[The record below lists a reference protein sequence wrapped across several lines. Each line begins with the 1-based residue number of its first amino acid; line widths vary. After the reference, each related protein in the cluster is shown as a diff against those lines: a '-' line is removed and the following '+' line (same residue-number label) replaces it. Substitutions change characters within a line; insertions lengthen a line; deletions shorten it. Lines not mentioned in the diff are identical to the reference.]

1 MATKRK
7 RNIGAAIV
15 GWFVFLLVIGGILS
29 AVAVPIW
36 IAVSEKSYVF
46 PEVRID
52 ATVRPDGSL
61 DLVER
66 RTFDFDGD
74 FSVAFFTVAWP
85 VSQIEDFKVAEDG
98 RPVPVQVEG
107 RFATETYA
115 EWGLP
120 GEDDVRTFTISY
132 RARCAVDVWADTAH
146 LLWMFIGTGWDV
158 ETEEAS
164 IRVHLPGFA
173 TNAAKLPGPQE
184 NCPAQPPTGEVRTRP
199 LAEGETRAWGH
210 GPLGGEVRVPDPQ
223 TVTLDISNLAP
234 FAFVEGSIVFPKEA
248 VPLSYEV
255 PAPMRQAIL
264 DGEAEMARVANAQ
277 RRELLAEEAAER
289 RRRNVFWILLAA
301 ETLVFVVAVVV
312 SRIRDRVP
320 GVPDLLQD
328 PPEELH
334 PVDLAQLWG
343 AARGRLS
350 MQNEYRAQMLHLARI
365 GAIELQAVGRVTDP
379 EDFIVKLKEV
389 RDANPRDMEFLE
401 FLFPGSKD
409 DEVAFSSLKPTG
421 ARRKE
426 LRQWWDAM
434 DTRRKSTL
442 KRLLPSVRWESLVVT
457 LVGLAGLVGAF
468 VAPALVGPWG
478 LLLAPVS
485 ILGMAT
491 AHIMIRPRLG
501 EQFRER
507 VARWRSFRR
516 FLTEFSTLP
525 EAPTLAVIIWE
536 RYLVDAVALGCAD
549 EVEQQVTALIP
560 PQELPQPW
568 AGAPSG
574 ISALHYVHSANTVS
588 VHTAASVSTS
598 SSSSSGIG
606 SFSSG
611 GGGGGGFSSGGGG
624 GGGGTGGGAR

>member
-1 MATKRK
+1 MAKKHVRA
-7 RNIGAAIV
+7 GIV
-15 GWFVFLLVIGGILS
+15 GWLIFLVVIGSILAS
-29 AVAVPIW
+29 IGVPIW
-36 IAVSEKSYVF
+36 AAISEKSYEF
-46 PEVRID
+46 PRVRID
-52 ATVRPDGSL
+52 ATVQPDGSL

-66 RTFDFDGD
+66 RTYDFDGD
-74 FSVAFFTVAWP
+74 FREAFFTVAWP
-85 VSQIEDFKVAEDG
+85 VTQIEDFTVEENG
-98 RPVPVQVEG
+98 RPVRVRVEG
-107 RFATETYA
+107 RFATETSA
-115 EWGLP
+115 TWGLP

-146 LLWMFIGTGWDV
+146 LLWMFIGRGWDV
-158 ETEEAS
+158 ETEDAS

-173 TNAAKLPGPQE
+173 TNAGRLVRPQE
-184 NCPAQPPTGEVRTRP
+184 DCPAQPPAGEVRSRP

-210 GPLGGEVRVPDPQ
+210 GPLGGEVRIPDPD

-234 FAFVEGSIVFPKEA
+234 FAFVEGSILFPKEA
-248 VPLSYEV
+248 VPLAHQV
-255 PAPMRQAIL
+255 PVPMRQSIL
-264 DGEAEMARVANAQ
+264 DQEAEMARVSNAL
-277 RRELLAEEAAER
+277 RLELLAEEEAER
-289 RRRNVFWILLAA
+289 RRRTFFWILLAA
-301 ETLVFVVAVVV
+301 EVLVFVVAMMA
-312 SRIRDRVP
+312 SRLRDRVP
-320 GVPDLLQD
+320 GIPDMLQD

-343 AARGRLS
+343 AAQGKLS
-350 MQNEYRAQMLHLARI
+350 MQHEYRAQMLHLARI
-365 GAIELQAVGRVTDP
+365 GAIELQPVGRVTDP

-409 DEVAFSSLKPTG
+409 DEVTFSSLKPTG
-421 ARRKE
+421 KRRKE
-426 LRQWWDAM
+426 LKQWWDAV

-442 KRLLPSVRWESLVVT
+442 KRLVPSVRWEALAVT

-468 VAPALVGPWG
+468 IAPALVGPWG

-485 ILGMAT
+485 IVGMT
-491 AHIMIRPRLG
+491 VAHILIRPRLRL
-501 EQFRER
+501 EFRER
-507 VARWRSFRR
+507 VARWRAFRR

-549 EVEQQVTALIP
+549 EVEKQVRALIP
-560 PQELPQPW
+560 PQELPEPW
-568 AGAPSG
+568 RGAPSG
-574 ISALHYVHSANTVS
+574 IGALGYVHSVNTVS
-588 VHTAASVSTS
+588 VHTAASVTA

-606 SFSSG
+606 SFSSS

>member
-1 MATKRK
+1 MAKRK
-7 RNIGAAIV
+7 KNVVASIV
-15 GWFVFLLVIGGILS
+15 GWLIFLAVIGGILAS
-29 AVAVPIW
+29 FAVPIW
-36 IAVSEKSYVF
+36 LAISEKSYVF
-46 PEVRID
+46 PRVEID

-61 DLVER
+61 DVVER

-74 FSVAFFTVAWP
+74 FREAFFTVAWP
-85 VSQIEDFKVAEDG
+85 EAQIEGFTVTESG
-98 RPVPVQVEG
+98 RPVPVRVEP
-107 RFATETYA
+107 RFATEIEATWPLA
-115 EWGLP
+115 

-173 TNAAKLPGPQE
+173 TNTGRLTRPQE
-184 NCPAQPPTGEVRTRP
+184 ACPVQPPAGEVRARP
-199 LAEGETRAWGH
+199 LADGETKAWGH
-210 GPLGGEVRVPDPQ
+210 GPLGGQVHLPDPE

-234 FAFVEGSIVFPKEA
+234 FAFVEGSILFPKEA
-248 VPLSYEV
+248 VPLSHEV
-255 PAPMRQAIL
+255 PAPMRQTIL
-264 DGEAEMARVANAQ
+264 DQETEMARVSNAQ
-277 RRELLAEEAAER
+277 RLELLAEEEAER
-289 RRRNVFWILLAA
+289 RRRLVFWILLAA
-301 ETLVFVVAVVV
+301 QVLVFVVAVVI
-312 SRIRDRVP
+312 SRLRDRVP
-320 GVPDLLQD
+320 GVPDMQED

-343 AARGRLS
+343 AANGRLS

-365 GAIELQAVGRVTDP
+365 GAIELLPVGRVTDP
-379 EDFIVKLKEV
+379 EDFIAKLKEV

-409 DEVAFSSLKPTG
+409 DEVAFSTLKPTG
-421 ARRKE
+421 KRRRE

-434 DTRRKSTL
+434 DTRRKKVL
-442 KRLLPSVRWESLVVT
+442 KRLLPSVRWESWLVT
-457 LVGLAGLVGAF
+457 LVGLAGSVAAF
-468 VAPALVGPWG
+468 IAPALVGPWG

-485 ILGMAT
+485 IVGMT
-491 AHIMIRPRLG
+491 IAHILIRPRLR
-501 EQFRER
+501 EDFRER
-507 VARWRSFRR
+507 VARWRAFRR

-525 EAPTLAVIIWE
+525 EAPALAVIIWE

-549 EVEQQVTALIP
+549 EVEEQVKALIP
-560 PQELPQPW
+560 PQELPEPW

-574 ISALHYVHSANTVS
+574 ISAMHYVHSVNSVS

-606 SFSSG
+606 SFSSS

>member
-1 MATKRK
+1 MAKK
-7 RNIGAAIV
+7 NVGFSILGWLIFLVVIGA
-15 GWFVFLLVIGGILS
+15 ILAS
-29 AVAVPIW
+29 IAVPIW
-36 IAVSEKSYVF
+36 IAVSQKSYVF
-46 PEVRID
+46 PRVRID
-52 ATVRPDGSL
+52 ATVQPDGSL

-74 FSVAFFTVAWP
+74 FSVAFFTVDWP
-85 VSQIEDFKVAEDG
+85 VTQIEDFTVTEGG
-98 RPVPVQVEG
+98 RPVPVMVEG

-120 GEDDVRTFTISY
+120 GDDDVRTFTISY

-164 IRVHLPGFA
+164 IRLHLPGFA
-173 TNAAKLPGPQE
+173 TNARRRTRPQE
-184 NCPAQPPTGEVRTRP
+184 DCPAQPPVGEVRARP
-199 LAEGETRAWGH
+199 LTAGETRAWGH
-210 GPLGGEVRVPDPQ
+210 GPLGGEVRIPDPQ

-234 FAFVEGSIVFPKEA
+234 FAFVEGSVVFPKEG
-248 VPLSYEV
+248 VPLAHEV
-255 PAPMRQAIL
+255 PAPMRQVIL
-264 DGEAEMARVANAQ
+264 EQEAEMARVSNAQ
-277 RRELLAEEAAER
+277 RLELLAEEAAKR
-289 RRRNVFWILLAA
+289 RRLMVFWVLLAV
-301 ETLVFVVAVVV
+301 EVLVFVVAVVA
-312 SRIRDRVP
+312 SRLRDRVP
-320 GVPDLLQD
+320 GLPDMLQD
-328 PPEELH
+328 PPEDLH

-343 AARGRLS
+343 AAHGRLS

-365 GAIELQAVGRVTDP
+365 GAIELQPVGRVTDP
-379 EDFIVKLKEV
+379 EDFIVKLTEV

-401 FLFPGSKD
+401 FLFPESND
-409 DEVAFSSLKPTG
+409 DEVTFGSLKPTG
-421 ARRKE
+421 KRRKE
-426 LRQWWDAM
+426 LKQWWDAM
-434 DTRRKSTL
+434 DTRRKKTL

-457 LVGLAGLVGAF
+457 ILGVAGVVGAF
-468 VAPALVGPWG
+468 LAPAFVGRWG

-485 ILGMAT
+485 LVGMT
-491 AHIMIRPRLG
+491 IAHIMIRPRLR
-501 EQFRER
+501 EEFRER

-549 EVEQQVTALIP
+549 EVEKQVTALIP
-560 PQELPQPW
+560 PQELPEPW
-568 AGAPSG
+568 VGAPSG
-574 ISALHYVHSANTVS
+574 ISALHYVHSVNTVS
-588 VHTAASVSTS
+588 VHTAASVTAS

-606 SFSSG
+606 SFSSS